1 MTRKN
6 AEYWL
11 DEAEN
16 DYEIAEILLK
26 SSKFNGAVFHFVQ
39 SAKKGIKALLHYLNA
54 QPWGHSIHDL
64 LCDYEKMGFSVNKE
78 IKKVAKDLDVHYI
91 SSRYPNSLIEKSP
104 KELYDLD
111 IVKFIEKQTKIILNF
126 VEKRKEEMFK
136 NVKT

>member
-1 MTRKN
+1 M
-6 AEYWL
+6 
-11 DEAEN
+11 
-16 DYEIAEILLK
+16 AEILLK
-26 SSKFNGAVFHFVQ
+26 ASKFNGAVFHFVQ
-39 SAKKGIKALLHYLNA
+39 SAEKGIKALLHYLNA

-64 LCDYEKMGFSVNKE
+64 LCDYEKMGFSVNEE